1 MQHNATCLN
10 CSSIIFKADF
20 ISVATWVHRF
30 NIWNLEWFCEAHV
43 VEGRI
48 VNISRGAWK
57 NWNINRG
64 GVICCWP
71 RVVQYTWSVMG
82 HQTRN
87 CSWRIATT
95 RQLLSV
101 CNMWAI
107 ECRPS
112 HLYEYLWCHYF
123 RMRNIVTLVSP
134 AYFCLRVDM
143 IHHSHPYW

>member
-1 MQHNATCLN
+1 MEKTIYMGYQWSNRVLFQGN
-10 CSSIIFKADF
+10 FLRLQGLIFRGTLFRTSNQLEK
-20 ISVATWVHRF
+20 IYQELF
-30 NIWNLEWFCEAHV
+30 N
-43 VEGRI
+43 
-48 VNISRGAWK
+48 S
-57 NWNINRG
+57 WNINRG

-134 AYFCLRVDM
+134 GYFCCLRVDM